1 MKKALVIIGICLV
14 VGYLIFA
21 AFYFQDKPKEGACA
35 KFEVVVDNN
44 ENGQFINPDEIVKQI
59 TDKGLNPSGKQ
70 INEINTNKIE
80 ELIRT
85 NQLIKKAE
93 VFVTN
98 TNSVRAVIYERKP
111 VLRIISNSGKNYY
124 IDDEGAIMPLSSRST
139 AYLPVASGA
148 IKDELA
154 KGDLYKFALF
164 LRNNEFWNA
173 QIEQIVVEPNQ
184 DITLIPR
191 VGDQR
196 IILGRLKNYEEKL
209 DRLMAFYLK
218 GQNENG
224 WNKYSVLNLKYD
236 KQVVGTKR

>member
-1 MKKALVIIGICLV
+1 MKKALVIIGICILA
-14 VGYLIFA
+14 GYLVFA
-21 AFYFQDKPKEGACA
+21 AFYFRDKPQEGLCS
-35 KFEVVVDNN
+35 KFEVVVNN
-44 ENGQFINPDEIVKQI
+44 SENGQFINPDEIAKQI

-70 INEINTNKIE
+70 LSDINTNKIE

-98 TNSVRAVIYERKP
+98 NNTVKAVIYERKP
-111 VLRIISNSGKNYY
+111 ILRIISNTGANYY
-124 IDDEGAIMPLSSRST
+124 IDEEGSVMPLSQRST
-139 AYLPVASGA
+139 AYLPVASGS
-148 IKDELA
+148 IKEGLA

-196 IILGRLKNYEEKL
+196 IVMGRLVNYEEKL
-209 DRLMAFYLK
+209 DKLMSFYQK